1 MSIQREFGSIIFILL
16 VIELWVMKIFDYKNY
31 FWSHEII
38 FNFINLDG
46 TLSFVIFNDEPE
58 HVAWVIPIKHHLPI
72 QQLIVV
78 QGGYRIEVS
87 DLSLINFF

>member
-16 VIELWVMKIFDYKNY
+16 VIKLWVMKIFYYKNH

-38 FNFINLDG
+38 FNLINLDG
-46 TLSFVIFNDEPE
+46 TLSFVIFDNEPE
-58 HVAWVIPIKHHLPI
+58 HITRVIPIKHHLSI

-87 DLSLINFF
+87 DLSLINLF

>member
-1 MSIQREFGSIIFILL
+1 MSIQRDLCGIILIWLM
-16 VIELWVMKIFDYKNY
+16 IELWVMKIFDYKNH

-38 FNFINLDG
+38 FNLINLDG
-46 TLSFVIFNDEPE
+46 TLSFVIFDDEPE

-78 QGGYRIEVS
+78 QSGYRIEVS
-87 DLSLINFF
+87 DLSLINLF